1 MNEDMKLI
9 LDEIKGVRDELKA
22 EIKAVN
28 VRMDKLDSRMDK
40 LDNRMDKL
48 DSRMDKLEERVIK
61 LDAKV
66 DAHRADTVSGFD
78 TIAKTLD
85 VIIEKMNGME
95 SITGRNMY
103 DIALLKQ
110 KQA

>member
-28 VRMDKLDSRMDK
+28 VRIDK

>member
-1 MNEDMKLI
+1 MNEDTKLI
-9 LDEIKGVRDELKA
+9 LDEIKGIKGELKSVKDELKA
-22 EIKAVN
+22 VN
-28 VRMDKLDSRMDK
+28 ARID
-40 LDNRMDKL
+40 
-48 DSRMDKLEERVIK
+48 K

-95 SITGRNMY
+95 NITGRNMY

>member
-22 EIKAVN
+22 EIKDVREDLRAEIKAVN
-28 VRMDKLDSRMDK
+28 ARID
-40 LDNRMDKL
+40 
-48 DSRMDKLEERVIK
+48 K

>member
-1 MNEDMKLI
+1 MNEDTKLI

-22 EIKAVN
+22 EIKGVRDDLKAEIKAVN
-28 VRMDKLDSRMDK
+28 ARID
-40 LDNRMDKL
+40 
-48 DSRMDKLEERVIK
+48 K